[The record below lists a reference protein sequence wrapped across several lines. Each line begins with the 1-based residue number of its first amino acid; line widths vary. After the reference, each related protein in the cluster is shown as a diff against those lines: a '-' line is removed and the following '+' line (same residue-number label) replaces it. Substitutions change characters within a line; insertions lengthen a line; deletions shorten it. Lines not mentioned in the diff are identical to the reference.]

1 MGKQGQS
8 TQTHTGGTPRHSAF
22 VDRRWQLLAFLFLVA
37 GAAGIPAIWASRA
50 FSVPAKTALTVVV
63 SLYSLAML
71 AVLVLAV
78 IWIWHQML
86 TILA

>member
-1 MGKQGQS
+1 MSKQGQS
-8 TQTHTGGTPRHSAF
+8 SQTDNGGTPRHSAF

-50 FSVPAKTALTVVV
+50 FSVPAKTALTVAV
-63 SLYSLAML
+63 SLYTLAML
-71 AVLVLAV
+71 VLLALAV
-78 IWIWHQML
+78 IWTWQQML